1 MVKDTGKTVHAG
13 TFKQVNTPEA
23 ISVEEGP
30 DGLPLSLKD
39 KRRQKVAA
47 IDDMWRLDDEWWRT
61 EPLSRLY
68 FSVILASGQNLV
80 IFKDLSN
87 NRWYRQ
93 TY

>member
-1 MVKDTGKTVHAG
+1 MVEDTGKALHAG
-13 TFKQVNTPEA
+13 TFKPVNIPEA
-23 ISVEEGP
+23 IIVEESA

-39 KRRQKVAA
+39 RRRQKVAA

-68 FSVILASGQNLV
+68 FSVILASGRKLV
-80 IFKDLSN
+80 IFKDLPGN
-87 NRWYRQ
+87 NWYCQ